1 MSMAASRIISYVSI
15 LGLSTQS
22 GRFNG
27 ATKTHLGQMA
37 VLIEESASLQLAAT
51 EADTIASEKT
61 EEAVS
66 LKVKADELRTEA
78 AELRAEAKADATEAT
93 EAQLQ
98 ADAAETDI
106 AAEQG
111 EAAAHAA
118 VATTDEAV
126 ADANLA
132 DGTADAAEAARIEAS
147 AHGEE
152 IGIAVCEL
160 IPLVD
165 LLCDTVGGV
174 SAVAMEA
181 GAAAEAAK
189 SSGELLAAAA
199 ARAEEERESAL
210 AAELEAKATED
221 ELLATKLEQDAQM
234 EGQKAEEEQAAA
246 AEKEEAANVLLE
258 EATVD
263 EDAAAEETATA
274 ETDEVESTNLSG
286 QAVRHGV
293 LACWNAILAG
303 ICGAIS
309 FGYFF
314 FKTMANF
321 VIPGVRQSVTG
332 LEKIATDKEP
342 TRSNT
347 SDAWRQSLQRD
358 ASYCIQ
364 HCAIFTLA
372 ALVYHDLLKNLGNNS
387 LRARG
392 GILLCFSVS
401 SALVQTVFLHVL
413 PNSVARAETVGVSIL
428 HFIRRILVLP
438 CLFLMEIMILW
449 IVAGS
454 DVFIVALP
462 RWIVPTFAGIASVI
476 FVLHLIYLELPLIQ
490 SRRQPT
496 RSSETTINDLTDK
509 EEGKSDH
516 YDLENKEISIHDE
529 RHSLLPKSVPIP
541 DSESNRQNVKDP
553 SWLSL
558 LWEEILMLHPL
569 LEILIIACVSRIM
582 LESLSSIRYLWPTTK
597 EILVNSRP
605 DWLLPASIGL
615 GAALAMVCILSI
627 FGGR

>member
-1 MSMAASRIISYVSI
+1 
-15 LGLSTQS
+15 
-22 GRFNG
+22 
-27 ATKTHLGQMA
+27 MA
-37 VLIEESASLQLAAT
+37 VLTEESASLKLAAT

-61 EEAVS
+61 EESVS

-199 ARAEEERESAL
+199 AKAEEERESAR

-221 ELLATKLEQDAQM
+221 ELLAAKLEQDAEM
-234 EGQKAEEEQAAA
+234 ESQKAEEEQAAA
-246 AEKEEAANVLLE
+246 VEKEEAANVFLE

-274 ETDEVESTNLSG
+274 ETDEAESTNLSG

-303 ICGAIS
+303 ICGIIS

-321 VIPGVRQSVTG
+321 VIPGVRQSLTG

-342 TRSNT
+342 PTSNT
-347 SDAWRQSLQRD
+347 SEDRRQSLQRD
-358 ASYCIQ
+358 VSYCIQ
-364 HCAIFTLA
+364 HCAIFTLVA
-372 ALVYHDLLKNLGNNS
+372 SVYHDLLKNLGKNS

-392 GILLCFSVS
+392 GILLGFSVS
-401 SALVQTVFLHVL
+401 AALVQAVALHAI
-413 PNSVARAETVGVSIL
+413 PNLVARAENIGVSIL
-428 HFIRRILVLP
+428 HFIRRMLVLP

-449 IVAGS
+449 IVGGS
-454 DVFIVALP
+454 DMFMVDLP
-462 RWIVPTFAGIASVI
+462 RWIAPTLAGTVSVI

-490 SRRQPT
+490 SKRPTT
-496 RSSETTINDLTDK
+496 RSSETTTDDLTDK

-529 RHSLLPKSVPIP
+529 RHSLLPKSAPLP
-541 DSESNRQNVKDP
+541 DLGSDPQNFKDP

-558 LWEEILMLHPL
+558 LWKEILMLQPL
-569 LEILIIACVSRIM
+569 LEILVVACVSRIM
-582 LESLSSIRYLWPTTK
+582 LESLSSIRYLWPATK
-597 EILVNSRP
+597 EILLLSRP
-605 DWLLPASIGL
+605 DWLLPASVGL
-615 GAALAMVCILSI
+615 GVALATVCMLSI
-627 FGGR
+627 FWGQEERMRACS